1 MPSAPS
7 PSDEPVQAMTTA
19 HTQERPDAPVRQGR
33 SRRPKGPRA
42 RPPWRKWANPR
53 HPVVAATF
61 AAAVL
66 HLVWGLF
73 LATEGGD
80 LAAQAA
86 WTDFA
91 WKHPDAAY
99 SFAWYGGMHPA
110 SYSVMSPHLMALFGI
125 RTVAVVTGT
134 VSAALTAHLLRRFK
148 APVAL
153 PASLWAAFALSC
165 NAASGRVTFG
175 LGLMFALMATI
186 AAFTPRGTP
195 ALRAAGMVGFSLL
208 ASLASPVAGLF
219 LLVLAAAMILT
230 GRRRAGIC
238 VAVGLPV
245 VVGTTS
251 LLFPFDGIQPISFT
265 AIVLPAVTSV
275 IAVLTCAP
283 KSWRF
288 IRIGAGVYLAGIAL
302 TWLIPSPVGSN
313 VERLSLLFGGM
324 FLLSAVARAHGRL
337 RIAVLSLAFIVTA
350 SWQVVK
356 PVDDVIHTEPA
367 DAAAEHASGLIAEL
381 KALGAD
387 KGRIEVVPLR
397 SHWES
402 SGMSRHFTLARGW
415 NRQVDAERHGLF
427 YEEGAL
433 TPGSYRDWLNEWAVQ
448 YVVLPEQETDW
459 SAQEEEALVEAGQ
472 PYLTEIWRDEH
483 WRLFRV
489 LRATPLVDRPASVH
503 RLDSGELVIDMP
515 SSGSVLVRAYWSP
528 WLRVTGGDACLR
540 RDGDFVRL
548 EAGTPGRYTLAARYG
563 LQRGN
568 HCES

>member
-1 MPSAPS
+1 
-7 PSDEPVQAMTTA
+7 MTTA
-19 HTQERPDAPVRQGR
+19 QTPERTDAPVEYGA
-33 SRRPKGPRA
+33 SRRSTTTSAASKWKKRA
-42 RPPWRKWANPR
+42 R
-53 HPVVAATF
+53 HPVVAATL
-61 AAAVL
+61 AAGVL
-66 HLVWGLF
+66 HLVWALF

-86 WTDFA
+86 WTDFV

-134 VSAALTAHLLRRFK
+134 VSAGLTAALLKQFR

-195 ALRAAGMVGFSLL
+195 ALRAVGMVCLSVL

-219 LLVLAAAMILT
+219 LLVLAAALFLT
-230 GRRRAGIC
+230 GRRRAGVC

-251 LLFPFDGIQPISFT
+251 LLFPFSGVQPISLT
-265 AIVLPAVTSV
+265 AIVLPAVTGV
-275 IAVLTCAP
+275 IAILTCAP
-283 KSWRF
+283 KNWAF
-288 IRIGAGVYLAGIAL
+288 VRIGAGVYLIGILL

-324 FLLSAVARAHGRL
+324 FLLSAVARAHGRV
-337 RIAVLSLAFIVTA
+337 RIAVLSVAFIVTA

-356 PVDDVIHTEPA
+356 PVDDLIHTEPA
-367 DAAAEHASGLIAEL
+367 DSAAAHARGLIA
-381 KALGAD
+381 ALDGLDAERS
-387 KGRIEVVPLR
+387 RIEVVPLR

-402 SGMSRHFTLARGW
+402 AGLSRHFILARGW
-415 NRQVDAERHGLF
+415 NRQVDAERHELF
-427 YEEGAL
+427 YEDGAL
-433 TPGSYRDWLNEWAVQ
+433 TPASYRDWLHEWAVQ
-448 YVVLPEQETDW
+448 YVVLPEQEVDW
-459 SAQEEEALVEAGQ
+459 SAQDEAAIVEGGQ
-472 PYLTEIWRDEH
+472 PYLSEIWRDEH

-489 LRATPLVDRPASVH
+489 VRPTPLVDRPASVRH
-503 RLDSGELVIDMP
+503 LDAGELVVDMP
-515 SSGSVLVRAYWSP
+515 SGGSALLRISWSP
-528 WLRVTGGDACLR
+528 WLRVTGGDACLAR
-540 RDGDFVRL
+540 AGDFVRMT
-548 EAGTPGRYTLAARYG
+548 ARAPGRYTIAASYA
-563 LQRGN
+563 LHRGN
-568 HCES
+568 HCGS